1 VITKGGRRKAEDGK
15 YGKYGKYG
23 RPLFRAVSLPVS
35 LAVFLLPS
43 SVFLGCG
50 KKGPP
55 LAPLNMGPEAPKD
68 VSGRRLG
75 DTVYLQM
82 IVPSKNLAGVGPYSV
97 DRLEVY
103 AVTIPP
109 GSPFPPNRDV
119 LKPAHMIAKIPV
131 RPPVDPDAPEPDEAE
146 KAKETRPRP
155 GDTFAFID
163 KLTEGQLTPTAFPAP
178 PAPKVPTP
186 KTAKSGEAAP
196 PPPPAAA
203 AAGPTGPTVLTRMYI
218 VRGVAK
224 NGNVGLPSQR
234 VQIPLLAPPGRARG
248 GSTTWNESSIVLTW
262 EPPPTS
268 SDEEPGVLYN
278 VYSSPPPN
286 ADQQAVTAGAPV
298 PLNDKPLTTTTF
310 VQPGAAAGKEQCFV
324 VRAVAP
330 VGTAFI
336 EGDATDPICVTPK
349 DTFPPAAPKG
359 LTAVGGAGAID
370 LIWDANTEPDLAGYV
385 VLRGEAPGDTLQPL
399 TPQPIRETR
408 FSDTSAKVGVTYAY
422 VVIAV
427 DKAGNRSAASN
438 RVQETAR

>member
-1 VITKGGRRKAEDGK
+1 
-15 YGKYGKYG
+15 
-23 RPLFRAVSLPVS
+23 
-35 LAVFLLPS
+35 
-43 SVFLGCG
+43 
-50 KKGPP
+50 
-55 LAPLNMGPEAPKD
+55 MGPEAPKD

-82 IVPSKNLAGVGPYSV
+82 IVPSKSLTGTGPYSV

-103 AVTIPP
+103 AVTVPP

-119 LKPAHMIAKIPV
+119 LKPAHMIAKVPV
-131 RPPVDPDAPEPDEAE
+131 RPPVDPDAPEPDETE
-146 KAKETRPRP
+146 KAKETRPSP

-163 KLTEGQLTPTAFPAP
+163 KLTEAQLVPTPFPAP

-186 KTAKSGEAAP
+186 QAPKRGATAP
-196 PPPPAAA
+196 PPPPSPAAP

-262 EPPPTS
+262 EPPPTT

-278 VYSSPPPN
+278 VYPAPPAN
-286 ADQQAVTAGAPV
+286 ADQKAVGAGAPV
-298 PLNDKPLTTTTF
+298 PLNDKPLTTPTF

-324 VRAVAP
+324 VRTVAP

-336 EGDATDPICVTPK
+336 EGDPGDPICVTPK

-359 LTAVGGAGAID
+359 LTAVGGAGAIN

-408 FSDTSAKVGVTYAY
+408 FSDASAKAGVTYAY

-427 DKAGNRSAASN
+427 DKAGNKSAASN